1 MTVKKKKNKT
11 PLFFFT
17 YGNGRF
23 DSAICSCLHLCHWV
37 LVCGLAEKDKLTLF
51 CFFIQTH
58 YFGLWFL
65 SKSQQA
71 RWVELEK
78 PLKKQLD
85 KFANE
90 PLLFFGV
97 MFYVPSVSRLQQEV
111 TRYVDSLCSHFCV
124 IAVRDRAISL
134 FLTFSI
140 HSGITWFFP
149 FLPAAQKGKNEINHH

>member
-1 MTVKKKKNKT
+1 MPSV
-11 PLFFFT
+11 L
-17 YGNGRF
+17 
-23 DSAICSCLHLCHWV
+23 ICICVTDC
-37 LVCGLAEKDKLTLF
+37 VCDLAEKGKLTLF
-51 CFFIQTH
+51 CFFVQTH

-65 SKSQQA
+65 SKSQQT

-111 TRYVDSLCSHFCV
+111 TRYVISLCSHY
-124 IAVRDRAISL
+124 RDIGGREQTVAL
-134 FLTFSI
+134 FLAFNI
-140 HSGITWFFP
+140 CSGIIWFFP
-149 FLPAAQKGKNEINHH
+149 FLMIEMGESEGSHHLIISVWKK